1 MIEIQHLGCWFGDFA
16 LEDVSLRIGKG
27 EYWVLLGPSGC
38 GKSVLL
44 QTIAGFFPPTAGRI
58 LVDGR
63 DVTAQA
69 PDRRNIGLVF
79 QQAALFPHLSV
90 RGNIEYGLRARRVPA
105 AEARR
110 TVDELIDR
118 LGLAAVLPR
127 PVATLSGGEAQRV
140 AIARALAVRPVLLL
154 LDEPLSALDHNA
166 RLELQTELAR
176 LHKELDLTTLHVTH
190 SRDEAAALGDFL
202 AVMLGGHIV
211 QAGTLAELR
220 EKPRCPFVARFLGLD
235 PSSAVSRPPCA
246 AACLDEPGCCA
257 CETGEP
263 ERQK

>member
-1 MIEIQHLGCWFGDFA
+1 MIEVQHLGCHFGDFA
-16 LEDVSLRIGKG
+16 LNDVSLRIGKG
-27 EYWVLLGPSGC
+27 EYWALLGPSGC

-63 DVTAQA
+63 DITAQA
-69 PDRRNIGLVF
+69 PEQRNIGLVF

-110 TVDELIDR
+110 TVDELVER
-118 LGLAAVLPR
+118 LDLAAVLAR

-154 LDEPLSALDHNA
+154 LDEPLSSLDHNA
-166 RLELQTELAR
+166 RLELQAELAR
-176 LHKELDLTTLHVTH
+176 WHKELDLTTLHVTH

-202 AVMLGGHIV
+202 AVMLGGRIV
-211 QAGTLAELR
+211 QTGTLAELR
-220 EKPRCPFVARFLGLD
+220 AKPRCPFVARFLGLEL
-235 PSSAVSRPPCA
+235 SATVLRPPCA
-246 AACLDEPGCCA
+246 AACLDQPGCCP
-257 CETGEP
+257 CEAIDEKAEG
-263 ERQK
+263 

>member
-1 MIEIQHLGCWFGDFA
+1 
-16 LEDVSLRIGKG
+16 
-27 EYWVLLGPSGC
+27 
-38 GKSVLL
+38 
-44 QTIAGFFPPTAGRI
+44 
-58 LVDGR
+58 
-63 DVTAQA
+63 
-69 PDRRNIGLVF
+69 
-79 QQAALFPHLSV
+79 V
-90 RGNIEYGLRARRVPA
+90 RGNIEYGLRARRVPE

-110 TVDELIDR
+110 TVDDLIDR

-190 SRDEAAALGDFL
+190 SRDEAAALSDFL
-202 AVMLGGHIV
+202 AVMLGGRVI
-211 QAGTLAELR
+211 QTGTLAELR

-235 PSSAVSRPPCA
+235 PSSAGSQPPCA
-246 AACLDEPGCCA
+246 AACLDQPGCSP
-257 CETGEP
+257 CETVDGKGEG
-263 ERQK
+263 